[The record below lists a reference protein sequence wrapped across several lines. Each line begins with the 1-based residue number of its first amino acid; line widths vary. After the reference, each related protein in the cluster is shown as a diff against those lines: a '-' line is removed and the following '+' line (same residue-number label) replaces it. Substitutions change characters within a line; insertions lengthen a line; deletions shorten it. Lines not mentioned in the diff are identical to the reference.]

1 MACHFLLKFNTN
13 TIFLIKMTINSKKK
27 KEKKVGRSHSSTN
40 LLTVWLERKQLV
52 LSLHLQ
58 PACCESTHHVVS
70 GKFHCVF
77 AKE

>member
-1 MACHFLLKFNTN
+1 
-13 TIFLIKMTINSKKK
+13 MTINSKTKK
-27 KEKKVGRSHSSTN
+27 KKKKKVGRGMVLSHSSTN

-52 LSLHLQ
+52 LSLRLQ